1 MNRRDCGGAGEPE
14 KKVGEYVISARR
26 MAARKALSRSANPKI
41 VRISFA
47 DPDATEESSSEDDE
61 EEKEV
66 RRERRRFVHEIGIEV
81 AEEPPRRRRPVT
93 KREAGRVVEPVERKR
108 FRGVRRRPWGRW
120 AAEIRD
126 PTQRKRVWLG
136 TFDTAEEAAFVYD
149 SAAVRLKGD
158 KAVTNFPTSKA
169 SATAAVTAEVS
180 VTATATGTV
189 ESGEEVSKDD
199 GSAAFPS
206 PTSVLRYGVEETPF
220 DCLVYGD
227 VDAFGL
233 SVEETPLNLTE
244 FGWPETQCWGEVEF
258 GEFDAA
264 DFSLEVVT
272 F

>member
-169 SATAAVTAEVS
+169 PAAVVKLSSTTTAK
-180 VTATATGTV
+180 
-189 ESGEEVSKDD
+189 SGEEVIKDD
-199 GSAAFPS
+199 GSAAIPLT
-206 PTSVLRYGVEETPF
+206 TSMLDYNPNDLRR
-220 DCLVYGD
+220 
-227 VDAFGL
+227 
-233 SVEETPLNLTE
+233 
-244 FGWPETQCWGEVEF
+244 
-258 GEFDAA
+258 
-264 DFSLEVVT
+264 
-272 F
+272 

>member
-1 MNRRDCGGAGEPE
+1 MNRDAGGAGEPE
-14 KKVGEYVISARR
+14 KKVGEYVISARS
-26 MAARKALSRSANPKI
+26 MATRKALSRSANPKI

-47 DPDATEESSSEDDE
+47 DPDATDSSSSED
-61 EEKEV
+61 EKEG
-66 RRERRRFVHEIGIEV
+66 RRERRRRFVHEIGIEV
-81 AEEPPRRRRPVT
+81 AEPPRRRPVP
-93 KREAGRVVEPVERKR
+93 KQEAGMVVEPMERKR

-158 KAVTNFPTSKA
+158 KAVTNFPTSK
-169 SATAAVTAEVS
+169 SAAAQTAVEVS
-180 VTATATGTV
+180 VTATATATATT

-199 GSAAFPS
+199 GSAPFPS
-206 PTSVLRYGVEETPF
+206 PTSVLRYGAEETPF

-233 SVEETPLNLTE
+233 SVEETPLSVTE